1 MLEFLRPI
9 VFLST
14 WLYIGLGLLG
24 LFFLRLIW
32 LARKDRTRSIFTL
45 ERENAN
51 VRITRYIVGLLI
63 VFIAMFGV
71 YYLNLVTPQI
81 VPPAPNTPIPTPIQQ
96 LPPTPTPPQLFPP
109 TPTATLTPLVPT
121 PTLVEAIVPEVNDT
135 AVPQE
140 QPTTQPLTS
149 GQPTS
154 CLTTGISISQPSN
167 GAQVDGVVQIVGTA
181 TIDNFDYY
189 KFEFQDPISG
199 NWGFISR
206 YDTPVEQGV
215 LGQWNSDT
223 VSPGGYSLRLVVVD
237 QTGNFPEPCVI
248 RLRVQ

>member
-121 PTLVEAIVPEVNDT
+121 PTLVEAIVP
-135 AVPQE
+135 
-140 QPTTQPLTS
+140 
-149 GQPTS
+149 
-154 CLTTGISISQPSN
+154 
-167 GAQVDGVVQIVGTA
+167 
-181 TIDNFDYY
+181 
-189 KFEFQDPISG
+189 
-199 NWGFISR
+199 
-206 YDTPVEQGV
+206 
-215 LGQWNSDT
+215 
-223 VSPGGYSLRLVVVD
+223 
-237 QTGNFPEPCVI
+237 
-248 RLRVQ
+248 